1 MRILYLTQWFE
12 PEPHVIK
19 GLRFVRALQAAGHEV
34 TVVTGFP
41 NYPSGRLYPG
51 YRLKLVQ
58 HERIDGVDV
67 VRLPLYPS
75 HDASSL
81 RRSLN
86 YLSFFVSALAYLLI
100 RRKTFDQAYVYHPPI
115 TVGLAA
121 ALAGMMR
128 RLPFIL
134 DIQDLWPDT
143 LAAVDMEGGR
153 RLTRPIGWLCAFVYK
168 RASAIVAQSEGI
180 RATLAARGVPA
191 DKLVTI
197 HNWANAEP
205 PSVRRQSSLVPGR
218 FVVVYGGNFGKAQG
232 LATVLEAAA
241 RLEHQHPDILIR
253 LYGDGVEAASLRA
266 QAQALDL
273 RNLEIHPQIGKDEIN
288 AVFARADALL
298 VHLTDHP
305 LFTIT
310 VPSKIQAYLATGRP
324 IAAGVAGEA
333 ARLLVDSGAALVAP
347 PGDADALAKIIA
359 ALADTPADARRRMGL
374 NGRRYYQRNLAF
386 RRGVHRTLRLLD
398 GTHRVSRTGS
408 SPAEGSNAGRAS
420 APIRTLGREEFP
432 TRVMRSSS
440 PTP

>member
-58 HERIDGVDV
+58 RERIDGVDV

-75 HDASSL
+75 HDSNSL

-86 YLSFFVSALAYLLI
+86 YLSFFLSVLTYLLI
-100 RRKTFDQAYVYHPPI
+100 RRKAFDRAYVYHPPI

-143 LAAVDMEGGR
+143 LAAIHMEGGR
-153 RLTRPIGWLCAFVYK
+153 RLMRPVGWLCAFVYK
-168 RASAIVAQSEGI
+168 RAAAIVAQSEGI
-180 RATLAARGVPA
+180 RATLAARGVPPE
-191 DKLVTI
+191 KLFTI
-197 HNWANAEP
+197 RNWAEAEP
-205 PSVRRQSSLVPGR
+205 PIVGRPAPLVPHR
-218 FVVVYGGNFGKAQG
+218 FVVVYGGNLGKAQG

-241 RLEHQHPDILIR
+241 RLEQLHPDILIR

-266 QAQALDL
+266 QAQALEL
-273 RNLEIHPQIGKDEIN
+273 HNLEIHPQIGKAEIN

-305 LFTIT
+305 LFAIT

-333 ARLLVDSGAALVAP
+333 ARLLADSGAALVAP
-347 PGDADALAKIIA
+347 PGDADALARAIA
-359 ALADTPADARRRMGL
+359 ALADTPAAARRRMGL
-374 NGRRYYQRNLAF
+374 SGRHYYQRNLAF
-386 RRGVHRTLRLLD
+386 RRGVHRTLSLLD
-398 GTHRVSRTGS
+398 GTYL
-408 SPAEGSNAGRAS
+408 A
-420 APIRTLGREEFP
+420 
-432 TRVMRSSS
+432 
-440 PTP
+440 

>member
-51 YRLKLVQ
+51 YRVKPVQ
-58 HERIDGVDV
+58 RERIDGVDI

-75 HDASSL
+75 HDSSSL

-86 YLSFFVSALAYLLI
+86 YLSFFVSALAYLLV
-100 RRKTFDQAYVYHPPI
+100 RREPFDRAYVYHPPI

-121 ALAGMMR
+121 ALAGMVR

-143 LAAVDMEGGR
+143 LAAVGMEGGR
-153 RLTRPIGWLCAFVYK
+153 RLMRPIGWLCAFVYR
-168 RASAIVAQSEGI
+168 RAEAIVAQSEGM

-191 DKLVTI
+191 GKLVTI
-197 HNWANAEP
+197 HNWAEAEP
-205 PSVRRQSSLVPGR
+205 RCRGRSAPLVPHR
-218 FVVVYGGNFGKAQG
+218 FVVVYGGNLGKAQG
-232 LATVLEAAA
+232 LGTVLQAAL
-241 RLEHQHPDILIR
+241 RLRDLHPDVLIR

-266 QAQALDL
+266 QAEALDL

-310 VPSKIQAYLATGRP
+310 VPSKVQAYLATGRP

-333 ARLLVDSGAALVAP
+333 ARLLADSGAALVAP
-347 PGDADALAKIIA
+347 PGDPA
-359 ALADTPADARRRMGL
+359 ALAHAIASLADTSPGDRRRMGL
-374 NGRRYYQRNLAF
+374 KGRSYYLRNLAF
-386 RRGVHRTLRLLD
+386 RRGMHRTLRLLD
-398 GTHRVSRTGS
+398 GTH
-408 SPAEGSNAGRAS
+408 PA
-420 APIRTLGREEFP
+420 
-432 TRVMRSSS
+432 
-440 PTP
+440 

>member
-19 GLRFVRALQAAGHEV
+19 GLRFVRALQDAGHEV

-51 YRLKLVQ
+51 YRVKLIQ
-58 HERIDGVDV
+58 RERIDGVDV

-86 YLSFFVSALAYLLI
+86 YLSFFVSALAYLLV
-100 RRKTFDQAYVYHPPI
+100 RRKAFDQAYVYHPPI

-121 ALAGMMR
+121 ALAGMVR

-153 RLTRPIGWLCAFVYK
+153 RLMRPIGWLCAFVYK

-180 RATLAARGVPA
+180 RATLAARGVPSA
-191 DKLVTI
+191 KLVTI

-205 PSVRRQSSLVPGR
+205 PSVRRQTPLVPER

-232 LATVLEAAA
+232 LATVLQAAA
-241 RLEHQHPDILIR
+241 QLEQQHPEILIR
-253 LYGDGVEAASLRA
+253 LYGDGVEAADLRA

-273 RNLEIHPQIGKDEIN
+273 RNLEIHPQVSKDEIN

-324 IAAGVAGEA
+324 IVAGVAGEA
-333 ARLLVDSGAALVAP
+333 ARLLAESGAALVAP
-347 PGDADALAKIIA
+347 PGDADALARIIA

-374 NGRRYYQRNLAF
+374 NGRRFYQRNLAF
-386 RRGVHRTLRLLD
+386 RRGVQRTLRLLE
-398 GTHRVSRTGS
+398 GTHRVSRTS
-408 SPAEGSNAGRAS
+408 R
-420 APIRTLGREEFP
+420 REEFP